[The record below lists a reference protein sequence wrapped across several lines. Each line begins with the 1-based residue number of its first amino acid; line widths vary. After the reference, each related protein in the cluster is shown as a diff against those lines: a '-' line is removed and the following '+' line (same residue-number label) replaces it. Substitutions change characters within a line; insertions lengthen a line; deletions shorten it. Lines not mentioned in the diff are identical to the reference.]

1 MSSISESEWK
11 KALTFIIEDLDKSQL
26 KKMLGCLDIPKQK
39 KTIKC
44 RETIPQTIIEWY
56 GVETSIQIIDEAM
69 LWIPR
74 KDEAVQCQLRPFVE
88 KLKNKENEGGKGEFT
103 H

>member
-56 GVETSIQIIDEAM
+56 GVDTSIQIIDEAM

-74 KDEAVQCQLRPFVE
+74 KDEAVQGQLRPFVE